1 MWLATFDVL
10 LYVRV
15 ELKTQSMTGRNYFHY
30 LSVTKVSLF
39 YQSVVLI
46 FFCKLFD
53 KKVPI
58 QKVKFNQL
66 IVSGL

>member
-30 LSVTKVSLF
+30 LSATKVSPF

-46 FFCKLFD
+46 FFSVTCN
-53 KKVPI
+53 VPI
-58 QKVKFNQL
+58 HKVKFNQL